1 MDRTHTMVAVCYE
14 FPPEKGIP
22 QTAGNLCCIEYRQLL
37 EAGFYQANIYAAALI
52 AVAGPYT
59 VIIQKEQLDRML
71 SLSEI
76 CYLASAQII
85 AHAQPALL
93 DREQQRFG
101 GFLLAIKR
109 AIDSHSFLATAMSV
123 AFALASPETM
133 VISHNQFSKTLSLP
147 DWESAIFWPIK
158 EPTSKSFSQRVK

>member
-1 MDRTHTMVAVCYE
+1 MNRKQTMVAACYK

-22 QTAGNLCCIEYRQLL
+22 QTAGNLCCIEYRQPLGADL
-37 EAGFYQANIYAAALI
+37 YQANVYAAALI

-59 VIIQKEQLDRML
+59 VIIQKEQCNSML

-93 DREQQRFG
+93 DKEQQRFG

-109 AIDSHSFLATAMSV
+109 TIDPHSFLAAAMSV

-133 VISHNQFSKTLSLP
+133 VISHEEFSKTLPLL
-147 DWESAIFWPIK
+147 DWERYQLLFH
-158 EPTSKSFSQRVK
+158 